1 MVAADRPLPGAY
13 DAGVDLVGRIVAAV
27 LALVFA
33 WAAGAK
39 IATPSETADGF
50 AELGLPAPVLLMRV
64 VIGAEVFTA
73 LVLLMAP
80 EWGGILA
87 FALLAG
93 FTVYLADL
101 VRSGR
106 PVTCRCFG
114 GANVEPVSAK
124 SLVRNG
130 VLLVMAVVAATF

>member
-1 MVAADRPLPGAY
+1 MQSPVPAY

-39 IATPSETADGF
+39 IATPEETADGF
-50 AELGLPAPVLLMRV
+50 AELGLPRPALLMRV
-64 VIGAEVFTA
+64 IVGAEVTTA

-114 GANVEPVSAK
+114 GANVEPVSSK
-124 SLVRNG
+124 SLLRNG